1 MIFPEVKDKSNM
13 FQRAYKKFSFLW
25 KTHAGSDHPTFSV
38 PPPDEMRHICMEFH
52 LEPVKEKL
60 LTGQFEEGFDIS
72 KAVEHLTGLYQCC
85 YCQYYAC
92 DESRVSDWEIEP
104 IKKVSCN

>member
-1 MIFPEVKDKSNM
+1 MK
-13 FQRAYKKFSFLW
+13 
-25 KTHAGSDHPTFSV
+25 
-38 PPPDEMRHICMEFH
+38 FH

-60 LTGQFEEGFDIS
+60 LTGQFEAGFDIF

-92 DESRVSDWEIEP
+92 DVSRVFDWELVP
-104 IKKVSCN
+104 IKKVTCNSLIIIRP